1 LLTGLVEDD
10 PAAWHGGVRGRQLP
24 KTAGDSDEDFELAK
38 QWLNDCLCGHD
49 DCRKPNPRETRLPTR
64 VLDIGPGDGSEEPY
78 LLETNGMHGLYIAL
92 SHCWGGQ
99 VPLTTTSCTVLERK
113 KSTPISL
120 LPQTFRDAVFI
131 SRKLGVRYLW
141 IDSLCIIQDSK
152 TDWEKE
158 SAVMGDVYGRSH
170 LTIAARGAANAEIGC
185 FIPRKEEPPA
195 CCLEYRNADGSIRGQ
210 MFVRDPAFEIE
221 RIDRSPLDERG
232 WVLQERILSPRI
244 LYYGSQQLYWECTSA
259 TIRQDGKD
267 RDVHN
272 DGLRPGGFKEDWD
285 PARVTKPKFTTP
297 EDEQLSEMSGV
308 SAEAL
313 ELMRHWYLIANHYT
327 RRKLTFDSDRLPAIA
342 GVAKEFHSKTGYAYV
357 AGLWKEDLITGLL
370 WYRSS
375 AYSAHD
381 APTSSELPTWSWARF
396 SGTISFWSYTGT
408 ALLYVLDTDCE
419 LLDISYDSTANLHN
433 YGEISNA
440 RIQIKGRVVHA
451 ILKQKERKEPEMG
464 FKNNNMLYTKG
475 GAIIGKPIFDMK
487 DSQKVGVIVGH
498 PSLLASL
505 TVGISKCPT
514 QVSVPPRFY
523 RKPYQKIKS
532 RFLGDF
538 AR

>member
-1 LLTGLVEDD
+1 MITTTGEIPDVESGKEDSGNLFDPTMHPDHQFAPSGVLDLFAYPDD

-113 KSTPISL
+113 KSTPMSL

-195 CCLEYRNADGSIRGQ
+195 CCLEYKNADGSIRGQ
-210 MFVRDPAFEIE
+210 MFVRNPAFEIE

-285 PARVTKPKFTTP
+285 PARVTKPKFATP

-308 SAEAL
+308 SVEAL
-313 ELMRHWYLIANHYT
+313 ERTRHWYLIADHYT

-342 GVAKEFHSKTGYAYV
+342 GVAKEFHRKTSYAYV

-419 LLDISYDSTANLHN
+419 LLDISYDSTANLYN

-440 RIQIKGRVVHA
+440 RIQIKGRYRRIGYLSVNTHLGPDGRIAFADINPQV
-451 ILKQKERKEPEMG
+451 L
-464 FKNNNMLYTKG
+464 T
-475 GAIIGKPIFDMK
+475 II
-487 DSQKVGVIVGH
+487 
-498 PSLLASL
+498 
-505 TVGISKCPT
+505 
-514 QVSVPPRFY
+514 
-523 RKPYQKIKS
+523 
-532 RFLGDF
+532 
-538 AR
+538 